1 VANRRARS
9 LLAAGL
15 AALVAQAACGG
26 GDDDRP
32 TPADRVRDAT
42 SAYLGA
48 LQQRRWARACGLI
61 TSGARRELEAARG
74 SCAVALRGGATL
86 PSEQLASAGREV
98 AGATVRIRGRT
109 AAIGP
114 LADLPQPL
122 RLERVGG
129 RWLING

>member
-1 VANRRARS
+1 MDRRRARS
-9 LLAAGL
+9 LLAVGL
-15 AALVAQAACGG
+15 AAAVAQAACGG
-26 GDDDRP
+26 GDEVT

-48 LQQRRWARACGLI
+48 LQQGRWTRACGLM

-122 RLERVGG
+122 RLERVTG
-129 RWLING
+129 RWLIDG